1 MYRLPLFASALML
14 VAFLFSGMVAAAQEG
29 TPAPL
34 PRVPDPSECQVEP
47 RSIESLQGIAGTP
60 VLGTPGAGTPA
71 GEEALEEEAVLPAS
85 PAAELLTEGEP
96 ADEATVAGIEA
107 TVTEVLACF
116 NAGDFLRAF
125 ALYSDELI
133 SRDFGTIPE
142 EDIAFLE
149 ASPVAVAEEQQLTL
163 VSIENVRVLE
173 DGRAVAIVTVDEP
186 DGAVEGPESV
196 LLVFTQQDDRWVI
209 DEFIELPDVGT
220 PAAGTPAA

>member
-1 MYRLPLFASALML
+1 MYRLPLFAPAVML
-14 VAFLFSGMVAAAQEG
+14 VAFLLSGMVAAAQEG
-29 TPAPL
+29 TPAAL

-47 RSIESLQGIAGTP
+47 RSIESLQGTTGTP
-60 VLGTPGAGTPA
+60 VSGTPAAGTPA

-85 PAAELLTEGEP
+85 PAADLLTQGEP

-133 SRDFGTIPE
+133 GDFGAIPD
-142 EDIAFLE
+142 EDIAFIE
-149 ASPVAVAEEQQLTL
+149 ASPVAIAEEQQLTL

-173 DGRAVAIVTVDEP
+173 DGRAVAIVTVDDP
-186 DGAVEGPESV
+186 TGAVEGPESA
-196 LLVFTQQDDRWVI
+196 LLVFAQQDDRWVI
-209 DEFIELPDVGT
+209 DEFIELPDAGT
-220 PAAGTPAA
+220 PEAGTPAA